1 MNDLSVFSPP
11 SPSLSLS
18 PLHFGHAPKPYWFAT
33 LVSLQISSTSSFV
46 FYHSHS
52 LTTLSVPSQA
62 KSDVDDSIDGVD
74 RPSEGVVQSSCFSQS
89 RGFPFPLTSDH
100 CLETS
105 FLLSLQQS
113 PFSMAVSQRL
123 LHYPPA
129 AKNHRST
136 LCNSPPSSWQGKLD
150 FTHLQSPQG
159 F

>member
-1 MNDLSVFSPP
+1 MRAHASRPRHSFLSSVVS
-11 SPSLSLS
+11 S
-18 PLHFGHAPKPYWFAT
+18 FGFKTKPNRLTT